1 MKKITLIFSFTLTSL
16 LGFGQDFSNKEL
28 SEKIEKM
35 TSEELMKY
43 INDGNNMNE
52 VIGRYGNH
60 EYTVFTELFHA
71 YGFYCNDDKKE
82 ALYTALKMAKEPIK
96 NTLFFLNDP
105 CFGRRNDIG
114 EYYSLLVKHNHG
126 VTEKEFDSIINTY
139 FISSFGE
146 PNPSD
151 SASIARV
158 NFQNEKGKT
167 ILMYAAEFGYTKSI
181 KKLLANK
188 ADITLKD
195 KSGKTALDYAKLNGN
210 AEIIKMMTPAST
222 PPTLPVEGKDKA
234 KKKKSKKSK

>member
-1 MKKITLIFSFTLTSL
+1 MKKITLIIGLVLTNLLSFA
-16 LGFGQDFSNKEL
+16 QDFSNDEL
-28 SEKIEKM
+28 LQKLENMSN
-35 TSEELMKY
+35 EELIAY
-43 INDGNNMNE
+43 IKAGNNVNE
-52 VIGRYGNH
+52 VVSRYGDQ
-60 EYTVFTELFHA
+60 EYTAFSSVFHA
-71 YGFYCNDDKKE
+71 YGFYCNDEKKE
-82 ALYTALKMAKEPIK
+82 ALYTALQMAKEPIK

-105 CFGRRNDIG
+105 CFNRRNDIG

-126 VTEKEFDSIINTY
+126 VSEKEFDSIINTY

-146 PNPSD
+146 PNPTD

-210 AEIIKMMTPAST
+210 AEIITLMTPAST
-222 PPTLPVEGKDKA
+222 PPTLPVEGKDKT